1 MYYRVK
7 LTNSKTNESRLTTL
21 TFRSKKKATEWAI
34 KFQNAQPNSKVEV
47 IKF

>member
-7 LTNSKTNESRLTTL
+7 LTNTKTNESRLTLL
-21 TFRSKKKATEWAI
+21 TFTSKKKATEWANE
-34 KFQNAQPNSKVEV
+34 FQKDQPNSKVEV